1 MRSGRTGLAH
11 FLCKAKVP
19 SYETGLCGCNQSQET
34 PRHVL
39 LYCPREA
46 NRRAELGQ
54 GPTFV
59 RLLDTP
65 EGDAVASK
73 WMIQSG
79 RLRQFQVAN
88 SLSYD

>member
-11 FLCKAKVP
+11 FLYKAKVP
-19 SYETGLCGCNQSQET
+19 SYETGLSECSQSQET

-46 NRRAELGQ
+46 DRRAELGQ

-65 EGDAVASK
+65 EGAAAASK
-73 WMIQSG
+73 RMIQSG
-79 RLRQFQVAN
+79 RLRQCQVAN
-88 SLSYD
+88 SLLYD